1 MRSGLHSVV
10 RWSILTAVWLGTG
23 CAGPGPETHA
33 PAVPGTAMYQCG
45 DVRVEAR
52 SDHGYLRLM
61 LPDRDLDLQWHPDR
75 SAYIADDGSVFRPHA
90 DGAQLHVAGAEPV
103 ECSVT
108 TARSPWVVARER
120 GVRYRAIGQEP
131 GWVVEVDAGGAPSM
145 RVVLDYGQ
153 RTLEVSTSRVLEM
166 PEGFQGRADQKSVRL
181 HIFREACH
189 DSMSGEA
196 FDTRAE
202 LYVGD
207 RLYSGCGR
215 FL

>member
-1 MRSGLHSVV
+1 
-10 RWSILTAVWLGTG
+10 
-23 CAGPGPETHA
+23 
-33 PAVPGTAMYQCG
+33 MYQCG

-52 SDHGYLRLM
+52 SSNGHLRLM
-61 LPDRDLDLQWHPDR
+61 LPDRNLDLQWHPDR
-75 SAYIADDGSVFRPHA
+75 SAYIADDNSVFRPHA
-90 DGAQLHVAGAEPV
+90 DGAELHLAGAGPV

-120 GVRYRAIGQEP
+120 GVHYRAVGQEP
-131 GWVVEVDAGGAPSM
+131 GWVVEVDGGIAPSM
-145 RVVLDYGQ
+145 RVILDYGQ

-166 PEGFQGRADQKSVRL
+166 PEGFEGRADQKSVRL

-202 LYVGD
+202 LHVGG